1 MRLACM
7 TQICGPDADI
17 ELPQEGC
24 MLVETGLPLQRLE
37 WAPWAAGLGLSVD
50 IGTTTVAAYLW
61 DLDGRR
67 QLGVMS
73 CKNPQERLGADV
85 VSRLDASLAGRGGE
99 LRRVH
104 DGVSRGAG
112 GGAAAGRWD
121 GP

>member
-1 MRLACM
+1 
-7 TQICGPDADI
+7 
-17 ELPQEGC
+17 

-73 CKNPQERLGADV
+73 LQKSA
-85 VSRLDASLAGRGGE
+85 
-99 LRRVH
+99 
-104 DGVSRGAG
+104 GAG
-112 GGAAAGRWD
+112 WAPTWCPGWMHRWRGAAASCAGA
-121 GP
+121 